1 MSHEVES
8 DAQVQISTWGMFA
21 SEFST
26 LSINVKS
33 PVERND
39 IDGCEV
45 CN

>member
-1 MSHEVES
+1 MMSHEVES
-8 DAQVQISTWGMFA
+8 DAQVQISTWGLFA
-21 SEFST
+21 SEFS

-39 IDGCEV
+39 TDGCEV